1 MSCCTS
7 FLFARK
13 AFFGIG
19 RLLVAKPGLN
29 GKLVWES
36 VIIAHYL
43 AAGCFGLG
51 FANDDCNG
59 NTGML

>member
-1 MSCCTS
+1 M
-7 FLFARK
+7 
-13 AFFGIG
+13 
-19 RLLVAKPGLN
+19 AKPSLN

-51 FANDDCNG
+51 FSNDDCNG
-59 NTGML
+59 NTGMTVIASSIVLAPQQQQPNGDSM